1 MSDMPGVL
9 LGLKS
14 RLNKGNL
21 VKYSLMVS
29 SIPLFIAFW
38 WMLALYLHG
47 QNFLY
52 LPTPNEV
59 LNAFVASFNRDPATG
74 LPLLANVFASLSRF
88 FSGFFL
94 AFVIA
99 VPLGLLIGYS
109 GLVEAF
115 TKPVIELLRP
125 IAPIAWVPFLL
136 VSLGFFWGPVI
147 TIFIGVFFPMLS
159 NVIFG
164 VRSVDPLLLDVAK
177 TQGASEI
184 QIFTKVYIP
193 SSVPFIMTGVKV
205 GVGVGWMC
213 IVAAE
218 FQSAKGGG
226 VGSIIV
232 SGMNVGRP
240 DITFAGMLTI
250 AILGILTL
258 WGSNLIERGVLKWM
272 GTN

>member
-1 MSDMPGVL
+1 M
-9 LGLKS
+9 
-14 RLNKGNL
+14 
-21 VKYSLMVS
+21 YSLMAS
-29 SIPLFIAFW
+29 SLPIFIAFW
-38 WMLALYLHG
+38 WLLSLYLQG

-52 LPTPNEV
+52 LPAPNQV
-59 LNAFVASFNRDPATG
+59 WNAWVQSLTRDPATG
-74 LPLLANVFASLSRF
+74 LPLITNVVSSLTRF

-94 AFVIA
+94 AFLIA
-99 VPLGLLIGYS
+99 IPLGLMIGYS
-109 GLVEAF
+109 GLVDAF
-115 TKPVIELLRP
+115 SKPVIELLRP

-159 NVIFG
+159 NVVFG

-177 TQGASEI
+177 TQGASRL
-184 QIFTKVYIP
+184 QTFTKVYIP
-193 SSVPFIMTGVKV
+193 SSVPFVMTGVKV

-232 SGMNVGRP
+232 TGMNIGRP
-240 DITFAGMLTI
+240 DIAFAGMLTI

-258 WGSNLIERGVLKWM
+258 WGSSLIERVVLRSM
-272 GTN
+272 GMK

>member
-1 MSDMPGVL
+1 MSDLPGVL

-21 VKYSLMVS
+21 LKYSLLAS
-29 SIPLFIAFW
+29 SMRLFIAFW
-38 WMLALYLHG
+38 WLLSLYLYG
-47 QNFLY
+47 QNFFY

-59 LNAFVASFNRDPATG
+59 LTAWLTSVNRDPATG
-74 LPLLANVFASLSRF
+74 LPLLTNVLSSLTRF

-94 AFVIA
+94 AFAIA

-109 GLVEAF
+109 SLVEAF
-115 TKPVIELLRP
+115 SKPVIEILRP

-147 TIFIGVFFPMLS
+147 TIFIGVIFPILS
-159 NVIFG
+159 NVVFG

-177 TQGASEI
+177 TQGASET
-184 QIFTKVYIP
+184 QIFTKIYLP

-232 SGMNVGRP
+232 SGMGIGRP

-258 WGSNLIERGVLKWM
+258 WGTNLIERGVLKWM
-272 GTN
+272 GMK